1 MPCLLRTIPLLVLL
15 GVSCSTSDIP
25 DLNRQVDQAVAATL
39 AAIPSST
46 RIPPPSPIP
55 TATPFNLNGIYCEYG
70 FCVGHPSGVAY
81 YDHLASQNPQSPS
94 RYDNGFL
101 VAYQVPTM
109 VLHLI
114 WLQAPGTAD
123 PGFLMDSL
131 IADQIDTRKG
141 NLDVFLVRG
150 MNVMY
155 TSIATNVSPDL
166 AFGGAAAWT
175 CGDRVFAWKAYTQT
189 EETAR
194 TLFEQALAR
203 FACI

>member
-1 MPCLLRTIPLLVLL
+1 MPRLLLAIPLVFVLS
-15 GVSCSTSDIP
+15 VSCSTPEIP

-39 AAIPSST
+39 AAIPLPT
-46 RIPPPSPIP
+46 QFPSPFPIP
-55 TATPFNLNGIYCEYG
+55 TPTPFDLNGIFCEYG
-70 FCVGHPSGVAY
+70 FCIGHTAGVAY

-123 PGFLMDSL
+123 PGFLMNSL
-131 IADQIDTRKG
+131 LNDRMDTRSG
-141 NLDVFLVRG
+141 DLDVILLRG
-150 MNVMY
+150 MNVMF
-155 TSIATNVSPDL
+155 TNITTTVSPDL
-166 AFGGAAAWT
+166 ASGGAAAWT

-189 EETAR
+189 DETAR
-194 TLFEQALAR
+194 SLFEQALAR
-203 FACI
+203 FVC

>member
-1 MPCLLRTIPLLVLL
+1 
-15 GVSCSTSDIP
+15 
-25 DLNRQVDQAVAATL
+25 
-39 AAIPSST
+39 
-46 RIPPPSPIP
+46 
-55 TATPFNLNGIYCEYG
+55 
-70 FCVGHPSGVAY
+70 
-81 YDHLASQNPQSPS
+81 
-94 RYDNGFL
+94 
-101 VAYQVPTM
+101 
-109 VLHLI
+109 
-114 WLQAPGTAD
+114 
-123 PGFLMDSL
+123 MDSL